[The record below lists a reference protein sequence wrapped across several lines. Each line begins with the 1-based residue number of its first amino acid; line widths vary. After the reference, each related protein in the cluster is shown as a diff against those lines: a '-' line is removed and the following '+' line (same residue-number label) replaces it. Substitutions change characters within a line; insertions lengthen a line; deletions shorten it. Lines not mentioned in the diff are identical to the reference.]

1 MMGFNMADTKK
12 KLREELEAEF
22 ACLNE
27 FGVTAEELEAL
38 YEMCGLK
45 PRRSFMLILKCA
57 LTRSKE
63 KGP

>member
-1 MMGFNMADTKK
+1 MADTKK
-12 KLREELEAEF
+12 TLREELEAEF

-45 PRRSFMLILKCA
+45 PRRSFMLSIKRV
-57 LTRSKE
+57 LTRFKE
-63 KGP
+63 KRP